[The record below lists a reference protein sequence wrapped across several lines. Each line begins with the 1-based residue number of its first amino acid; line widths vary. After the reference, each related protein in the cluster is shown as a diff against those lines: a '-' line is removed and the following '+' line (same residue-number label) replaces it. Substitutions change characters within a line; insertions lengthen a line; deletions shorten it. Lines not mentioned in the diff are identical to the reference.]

1 MWKADHNGIWV
12 HKGTMETNHQPGTL
26 ESNKEDWH
34 KQSTL
39 KYLIYFFYV
48 LLKWEIIYYT
58 SALYIISNQKRH
70 LLYFLFS
77 KKDSTRIIY
86 YTSALYIMSN
96 QKRNK
101 YCILKFISLVWTSI
115 PRNNCW
121 CLTDTSEKLF

>member
-12 HKGTMETNHQPGTL
+12 HKGTMETNHQLGTL

-58 SALYIISNQKRH
+58 SALYIISNQKR
-70 LLYFLFS
+70 
-77 KKDSTRIIY
+77 
-86 YTSALYIMSN
+86 
-96 QKRNK
+96 NK
-101 YCILKFISLVWTSI
+101 YCIVKFIALVWTSI
-115 PRNNCW
+115 PLKTTANVWPTHQKNCFNQYRLLWNFNNVTKINFTF
-121 CLTDTSEKLF
+121 LYISSLFFE